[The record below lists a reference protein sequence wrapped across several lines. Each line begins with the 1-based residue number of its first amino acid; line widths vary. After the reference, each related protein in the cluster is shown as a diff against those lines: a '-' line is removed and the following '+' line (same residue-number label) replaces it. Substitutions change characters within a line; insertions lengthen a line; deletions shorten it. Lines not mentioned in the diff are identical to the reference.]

1 MTFKYQIYH
10 RISPVNCI
18 NGLDDHITMTYL
30 DDDLGMV
37 TFSLICPECGVANP
51 DDSLNCMV
59 CDRDLTNIVL
69 FLEDD
74 SFDLELTSEHLIEY
88 RKNFWGTDRTGKVI
102 RYPLSEIRNI
112 EYGSPVTRFKFDF
125 NGERKVIPLRKENME
140 ILKDV
145 LPIVIKRNNI

>member
-1 MTFKYQIYH
+1 MT
-10 RISPVNCI
+10 S
-18 NGLDDHITMTYL
+18 L

-37 TFSLICPECGVANP
+37 TFTLICPECGVANP
-51 DDSLNCMV
+51 DDSMSCMV

-102 RYPLSEIRNI
+102 KYSLCEISNI
-112 EYGSPVTRFKFDF
+112 EYGSPITRFKFDF

-145 LPIVIKRNNI
+145 LPKIIKENNI

>member
-1 MTFKYQIYH
+1 MT
-10 RISPVNCI
+10 S
-18 NGLDDHITMTYL
+18 L
-30 DDDLGMV
+30 DDDLGLV
-37 TFSLICPECGVANP
+37 TFTLICPECGVANP
-51 DDSLNCMV
+51 DDSMSCMV

-102 RYPLSEIRNI
+102 KYSLCEISNI
-112 EYGSPVTRFKFDF
+112 EYGSPITRFKFDF

-145 LPIVIKRNNI
+145 LPKIIKENNI

>member
-1 MTFKYQIYH
+1 
-10 RISPVNCI
+10 
-18 NGLDDHITMTYL
+18 
-30 DDDLGMV
+30 
-37 TFSLICPECGVANP
+37 
-51 DDSLNCMV
+51 MV

-112 EYGSPVTRFKFDF
+112 EYGSPITRFKFDF
-125 NGERKVIPLRKENME
+125 NGERKVIPLRKDNMK

-145 LPIVIKRNNI
+145 LPKIIIEKLIYKKI

>member
-1 MTFKYQIYH
+1 MNFIKEH
-10 RISPVNCI
+10 E
-18 NGLDDHITMTYL
+18 DHNLNMNSL

-37 TFSLICPECGVANP
+37 TFTLICPECGVANP
-51 DDSLNCMV
+51 DDSISCMV

-74 SFDLELTSEHLIEY
+74 SFDLELTGEHIIEY

-102 RYPLSEIRNI
+102 KYPLSEIRNI
-112 EYGSPVTRFKFDF
+112 EYGSPITRFKFDF
-125 NGERKVIPLRKENME
+125 DGERKVIPLRKENME

-145 LPIVIKRNNI
+145 LPKIINESNI

>member
-1 MTFKYQIYH
+1 
-10 RISPVNCI
+10 VNFI
-18 NGLDDHITMTYL
+18 KEHEDHNLNMNSL

-37 TFSLICPECGVANP
+37 TFTLICPECGVANP
-51 DDSLNCMV
+51 DDSISCMV

-74 SFDLELTSEHLIEY
+74 SFDLELTGEHIIEY

-102 RYPLSEIRNI
+102 KYPLSEIRNI
-112 EYGSPVTRFKFDF
+112 EYGSPITRFKFDF
-125 NGERKVIPLRKENME
+125 DGERKVIPLRKENME

-145 LPIVIKRNNI
+145 LPKIINESNI